1 MMIRSAGKFDA
12 DHISEIW
19 NPYIRETAITF
30 TTLEKTPAAIVA
42 MIEEKAQVKVPF
54 LVAEDAGKVLGFAT
68 YAQFRGGPGYARTM
82 EHSIMLSQD
91 AKGGGIG
98 RALMG
103 ALEAAAC
110 QNDVH
115 SLVAGISAE
124 NPDAIAFHQ
133 AIGFK
138 KVGHVANAGR
148 KFGRWMD
155 LIFLQKMLNCLA
167 DKPDQSR

>member
-1 MMIRSAGKFDA
+1 MMIRPAVTIDA
-12 DHISEIW
+12 VHISEIW

-30 TTLEKTPAAIVA
+30 TTSEKTPTEIAAMV
-42 MIEEKAQVKVPF
+42 EEKAQTKLPF
-54 LVAEDAGKVLGFAT
+54 LVAEDTGKVLGFAT

-82 EHSIMLSQD
+82 EHSIMLSQG
-91 AKGGGIG
+91 AKGRGVG
-98 RALMG
+98 RALIG

-124 NPDAIAFHQ
+124 NLGAIAFHQ

-148 KFGRWMD
+148 KFERWMD
-155 LIFLQKMLNCLA
+155 LILLQKMLNCRA
-167 DKPDQSR
+167 DKLRQSR